1 MPRPAE
7 RLPDGLRYDVVVVGA
22 GIVGS
27 AIARMLGGYAHRVAL
42 IEGRDDVGDGT
53 SKANTAILHTGFDA
67 KPATLESRLVAR
79 GYRLLSDYAART
91 GIPVERAGA
100 LLVAWTDEELAALP
114 GLQAK
119 AVDNG
124 YNRCEI
130 VDAAEVYQRV
140 PHLGDGALGGLT
152 VPDES
157 ITCTWTTNL
166 ALATDAVARGVTLHT
181 AARVSGVTVS
191 GDHTVVH
198 TSRGE
203 ITTTWL
209 VNAAGLGADYLDQSF
224 GYNRFHVTPRRGELL
239 VYDKLA
245 RRLVDT
251 IVLPVPT
258 AVGKGVLVS
267 PTIYGNVMLG
277 PTAEDLTDRTETGNS
292 EQGFDF
298 LLDKGRRL
306 MPELLDEEIT
316 ATYAGLRAATEH
328 SDYLIDVD
336 TAQRY
341 VLVGGIRSTG
351 LTSGLAVAE
360 YVEQC
365 LADEDALPA
374 AKPELPEPPRMPNLG
389 EAFLRPYQDA
399 RRIADDPAY
408 GAVVCFCERVTAGE
422 IRDTFATL
430 IPPTTPEGLRRRT
443 RAMNGRCQGFYC
455 GAEVASLAERYD
467 TGGAP

>member
-1 MPRPAE
+1 VT
-7 RLPDGLRYDVVVVGA
+7 GGA
-22 GIVGS
+22 IPTGSVTFKYGATTLGTADLNANGTATFSKTALAVGS
-27 AIARMLGGYAHRVAL
+27 YSA
-42 IEGRDDVGDGT
+42 
-53 SKANTAILHTGFDA
+53 
-67 KPATLESRLVAR
+67 
-79 GYRLLSDYAART
+79 
-91 GIPVERAGA
+91 
-100 LLVAWTDEELAALP
+100 
-114 GLQAK
+114 
-119 AVDNG
+119 
-124 YNRCEI
+124 
-130 VDAAEVYQRV
+130 
-140 PHLGDGALGGLT
+140 
-152 VPDES
+152 
-157 ITCTWTTNL
+157 
-166 ALATDAVARGVTLHT
+166 
-181 AARVSGVTVS
+181 
-191 GDHTVVH
+191 
-198 TSRGE
+198 
-203 ITTTWL
+203 
-209 VNAAGLGADYLDQSF
+209 
-224 GYNRFHVTPRRGELL
+224 
-239 VYDKLA
+239 
-245 RRLVDT
+245 
-251 IVLPVPT
+251 
-258 AVGKGVLVS
+258 
-267 PTIYGNVMLG
+267 
-277 PTAEDLTDRTETGNS
+277 
-292 EQGFDF
+292 
-298 LLDKGRRL
+298 
-306 MPELLDEEIT
+306 IT